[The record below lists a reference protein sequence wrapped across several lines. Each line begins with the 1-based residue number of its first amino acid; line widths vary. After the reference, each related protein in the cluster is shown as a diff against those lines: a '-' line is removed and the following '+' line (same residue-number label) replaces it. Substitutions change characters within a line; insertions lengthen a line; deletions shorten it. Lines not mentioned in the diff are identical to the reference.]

1 MSGGWIKVH
10 RKILDNAWLSKNRVY
25 SNFEAFMF
33 LLLQANHKDAIYP
46 LVDGVI
52 KIKRGQLVTSQKKL
66 CKQFNWSNSKLRNY
80 LKTAKNASMIHTQ
93 TTSKKTTLTILNY
106 DSYQDVS
113 TEKAFKKHQIS
124 TEEAPKKHTN
134 KNNKE
139 LKNNKTLYDFFK
151 KWWDLYDFKIGR
163 DKCEKIWKRISKQD
177 IEKILIHT
185 EDYVRVTVK
194 TETVGKSFKPRRKN
208 PATYLNQK
216 SWNDEIVKEDLQEKF
231 TPDDFMVDGGGVN
244 KKGYCEDCGK
254 LDFYTPYEVLT
265 ADSRC
270 CAKRVLP
277 RREKVNA

>member
-1 MSGGWIKVH
+1 MNGGWIKVH
-10 RKILDNAWLSKNRVY
+10 RKILDNNWLSKNRGY

-52 KIKRGQLVTSQKKL
+52 EIKRGQLVTSQKKL

-80 LKTAKNASMIHTQ
+80 LKTAKNASMIHTE

-106 DSYQDVS
+106 DSYQDAG

-124 TEEAPKKHTN
+124 TKEAPKKHTN

-139 LKNNKTLYDFFK
+139 LKNNKTLYDFFE

-185 EDYVRVTVK
+185 KDYVKVTVK
-194 TETVGKSFKPRRKN
+194 TETVGKVFKPRRKN

-231 TPDDFMVDGGGVN
+231 TPDDFMVDGGGIN
-244 KKGYCEDCGK
+244 KKGYCEGCGK
-254 LDFYTPYEVLT
+254 SDFYTPYEVST

-270 CAKRVLP
+270 CGKRVLP